1 LLGLP
6 IKITH
11 PSLPVLV
18 RSASAESY
26 LLLIGIGLLGFY
38 VGAHLHSLLFSR
50 IALEEFRAAQAARA
64 ADSVWSGA
72 EENVDFSR
80 WAKPR
85 IKAYRS
91 ALALKD
97 EPPIAVLNIHSIG
110 LRAPVFDGTDHVTLN
125 RGLGRI
131 PGTAEPGGDGNV
143 AIAGHRDGFFRA
155 LKDIKVGDTIEV
167 DTRLETDT
175 YLVDFKKIV
184 GPGDVSVLK
193 DHTVPTVTLVTCYPF
208 YFIGE
213 APRRFIV
220 RASLQH
226 RDLFEP

>member
-1 LLGLP
+1 LHGLP
-6 IKITH
+6 IKIARS
-11 PSLPVLV
+11 SLPVFV

-38 VGAHLHSLLFSR
+38 VGAHLHSLLVSR
-50 IALEEFRAAQAARA
+50 IALEELRETRAARA
-64 ADSVWSGA
+64 TDNVWSGA
-72 EENVDFSR
+72 DENVDFSR

-91 ALALKD
+91 ALAVKN

-110 LRAPVFDGTDHVTLN
+110 LKAPVFDGTDHVTLN

-131 PGTAEPGGDGNV
+131 AGTAELGGDGNV

-155 LKDIKVGDTIEV
+155 LKDIQVGDTIEV

-184 GPGDVSVLK
+184 RPRDASVLQ
-193 DHTVPTVTLVTCYPF
+193 DQTVPTVTLVTCYPF
-208 YFIGE
+208 YFIGD
-213 APRRFIV
+213 APQRFVV
-220 RASLQH
+220 RASLRH
-226 RDLFEP
+226 RDFLQP